1 VSDVSNASIVAVRT
15 LRSDVENADADPLVE
30 ALVAVVTDI
39 NTADTEAVRA
49 AVKSVIE
56 SDANVLVPS
65 GRRVPDRDLVKV
77 VDSAGKVGGRATDG
91 DIATGKF
98 AIVPPEK
105 FSLVLEMATTDII
118 LRES

>member
-1 VSDVSNASIVAVRT
+1 

-30 ALVAVVTDI
+30 ALVAVVSDI

-49 AVKSVIE
+49 AITSVIE

-65 GRRVPDRDLVKV
+65 GRRIPDRDLVKG
-77 VDSAGKVGGRATDG
+77 VDRDGAVGGRATDG

-98 AIVPPEK
+98 VIVPPER
-105 FSLVLEMATTDII
+105 FSLVLEMETTDII